1 MSISEIPLTLQSR
14 QWERTGTW
22 EEWPVLTCSISLPE
36 VCTPGRG
43 ARRINRYYR
52 RVDAVLRRWLARR
65 YHACCRRAQQALA
78 ASRPLPSECVLVTW
92 EATYQDARLLSLVW
106 TLEAEGQRR
115 QFADLWTWPD
125 GLPANVRTLLPRD
138 LLRQTRR
145 RTLCLA
151 EDGIWLLGTD
161 GRRRLAPLPEHMPRA
176 PSG

>member
-1 MSISEIPLTLQSR
+1 MSVLTIPPKLPSR
-14 QWERTGTW
+14 HLEKTELWEG
-22 EEWPVLTCSISLPE
+22 WPVLTYSLSLPE
-36 VCTPGRG
+36 IDLPGRG

-52 RVDAVLRRWLARR
+52 HVDAVLRRWLARR
-65 YHACCRRAQQALA
+65 YRACCRRAQQALT

-125 GLPANVRTLLPRD
+125 GLPADVRTLLPRD

-151 EDGIWLLGTD
+151 EDGIWLLGAD